1 MFPAD
6 FNNNDSY
13 VQLSYEWYLYVIL
26 FILLKAF
33 MNGIAKSQIMH
44 AISVSVISIYIG
56 HEKYAFLNNVK
67 KNNPCVLHW
76 IKRHFQASD
85 IDFLRFIITICLVLF
100 GFITYKCFMLPKPD
114 TSSWYVVLI
123 IFNSIN
129 VSMRLGKKLKNQNT
143 DNFW

>member
-67 KNNPCVLHW
+67 KKTTLVFYIELN
-76 IKRHFQASD
+76 D
-85 IDFLRFIITICLVLF
+85 IFKHQT
-100 GFITYKCFMLPKPD
+100 
-114 TSSWYVVLI
+114 
-123 IFNSIN
+123 
-129 VSMRLGKKLKNQNT
+129 
-143 DNFW
+143 

>member
-44 AISVSVISIYIG
+44 AISFSVISIYIC

-76 IKRHFQASD
+76 IKGHFQASD
-85 IDFLRFIITICLVLF
+85 IGFLRFIITICLVLF
-100 GFITYKCFMLPKPD
+100 GFITYMCFMLPKPD

-129 VSMRLGKKLKNQNT
+129 VSMRLGKKIKKSEHR
-143 DNFW
+143 